1 VVASI
6 YLDYTHDAAR
16 AYHVLSPILAS
27 QPGERGAAVDLGG
40 REGAVGAGG
49 NVGGGKGG
57 AGSMER
63 NKSAGIRSQ
72 AVLLAARA
80 LKEGG
85 DVSAAVATLK
95 VCYWYVC
102 ACQGACSK

>member
-1 VVASI
+1 
-6 YLDYTHDAAR
+6 
-16 AYHVLSPILAS
+16 
-27 QPGERGAAVDLGG
+27 
-40 REGAVGAGG
+40 
-49 NVGGGKGG
+49 
-57 AGSMER
+57 MER